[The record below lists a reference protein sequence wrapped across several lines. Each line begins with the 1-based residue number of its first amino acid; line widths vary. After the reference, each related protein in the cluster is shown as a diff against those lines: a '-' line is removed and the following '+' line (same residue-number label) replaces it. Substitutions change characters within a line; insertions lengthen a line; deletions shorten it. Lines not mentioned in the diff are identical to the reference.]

1 MNVLIAGEDV
11 VAFRIAEALMR
22 HHHVVFLGP
31 ETADAPRLEKLDI
44 QAVFGAVTSPEAL
57 ESAQVRKADVF
68 VAVTSSDEQ
77 NIVACLAAQR
87 LGAKRTICILAR
99 PGFLSVGSDDD
110 ALAESLGIDMVVRPG
125 TQLADE
131 IIRIVTVPGALDVE
145 VFADGRIRLLRF
157 AVEENAP
164 ITRSPLRDL
173 KLPGH
178 VVLVMIRRGE
188 EIIVPKGDTQLKAGD
203 KVIAMGRWDAV
214 RRLLLRFLRS
224 EYHGADQHKAMVVG
238 GGNVGVSV
246 ARGLRDAHWQV
257 KLIESSRAR
266 CNEIAEQLDC
276 LVLHGDGGDI
286 DLLEQEGAAEM
297 SVLVAVTD
305 NDEKNLLIS
314 LLAKQL
320 GTERI
325 VTRADRLANER
336 LFERVG
342 VDVVRSAGGAAI
354 RSVIRRVDHSESEIR
369 AELEHGEACIIELE
383 LPASFNRIKLA
394 DLRPPEFARVATIVR
409 GRSVIVPGGNDM
421 LGAGDHLLIFCLRKD
436 EDQTRAYFA
445 EPPRLPETK
454 A

>member
-1 MNVLIAGEDV
+1 MDVRLDACIQCTRCVRACREVQVNDVIGYAGRGSDARIVFDIEDPMGESSC
-11 VAFRIAEALMR
+11 VACGECVQACPTGALM
-22 HHHVVFLGP
+22 
-31 ETADAPRLEKLDI
+31 
-44 QAVFGAVTSPEAL
+44 
-57 ESAQVRKADVF
+57 
-68 VAVTSSDEQ
+68 
-77 NIVACLAAQR
+77 
-87 LGAKRTICILAR
+87 
-99 PGFLSVGSDDD
+99 
-110 ALAESLGIDMVVRPG
+110 
-125 TQLADE
+125 
-131 IIRIVTVPGALDVE
+131 
-145 VFADGRIRLLRF
+145 
-157 AVEENAP
+157 
-164 ITRSPLRDL
+164 
-173 KLPGH
+173 
-178 VVLVMIRRGE
+178 
-188 EIIVPKGDTQLKAGD
+188 
-203 KVIAMGRWDAV
+203 
-214 RRLLLRFLRS
+214 
-224 EYHGADQHKAMVVG
+224 
-238 GGNVGVSV
+238 
-246 ARGLRDAHWQV
+246 RDAHWQV
-257 KLIESSRAR
+257 KLIESNRAR

-436 EDQTRAYFA
+436 EDQTRAYFS
-445 EPPRLPETK
+445 EPPRLPEAK